1 MGKGRP
7 SVFTPETLAL
17 ARKLREE
24 DGKTFA
30 EISKILG
37 INCTSIKNMSAR
49 DNWSCKKSEE
59 RKRDSV
65 KATEN
70 INKLKKNNGELNK
83 QASELL
89 EKLKQIGIDNIQNF
103 GKLALEPLMLK
114 SISLAM
120 SSNNPKVVSETIK
133 DLLKLMESEAF
144 ALKDTERKLTVMVP
158 ALREVYE
165 DPPEDFKDDGNEIN
179 KILRFVNEPN

>member
-7 SVFTPETLAL
+7 SVFTPENLAL

-37 INCTSIKNMSAR
+37 INSTSIKNMAAR
-49 DNWSCKKSEE
+49 DNWSSRKSEE
-59 RKRDSV
+59 KKEESV
-65 KATEN
+65 KATETV
-70 INKLKKNNGELNK
+70 NKIKKNNKELNK
-83 QASELL
+83 QADELL
-89 EKLKQIGIDNIQNF
+89 AKLKGIGIDNIHNF

-114 SISLAM
+114 SIHLAM
-120 SSNNPKVVSETIK
+120 SSNNPKVVSEAIK
-133 DLLKLMESEAF
+133 DVLKLMESEAF
-144 ALKDTERKLTVMVP
+144 AMKDTERKLTVMVP

-165 DPPEDFKDDGNEIN
+165 DPPEEINDN
-179 KILRFVNEPN
+179 KILRLINEPN